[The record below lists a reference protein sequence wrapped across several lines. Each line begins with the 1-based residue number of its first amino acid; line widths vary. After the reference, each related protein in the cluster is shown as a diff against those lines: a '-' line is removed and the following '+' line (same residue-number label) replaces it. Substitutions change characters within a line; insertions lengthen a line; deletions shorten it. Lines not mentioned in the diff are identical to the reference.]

1 MLELKNTGKVRDSYA
16 VSSDP
21 SRLVVVATDRISAYD
36 VVMTEG
42 VPRKGRVLTAV
53 SLFWFDALK
62 GKLATQTPVLLDKV
76 DLDAI
81 GLHDEF
87 LGRTT
92 SVRRA
97 EMVPIECVVRGYLAG
112 SAWKEYLRYQSVG
125 DIAMRSGLM
134 LGSKLDRPVFTPTT
148 KEAEGHD
155 LPLSLSQLRARV
167 GTSLACELEEISLF
181 VYGEAMRVAADKG
194 LVIADTKFE
203 FGYIDGKLALCD
215 EVLTPDSS
223 RYWRVESM
231 GLGREPVQLDKQIL
245 RDWLS
250 ETGWN
255 GAGRPPTLDAK
266 VIEKLSLSYVAIYE
280 TLSGLSF
287 TDWPG
292 NYDLRCY
299 LGERTNEY
307 ES

>member
-1 MLELKNTGKVRDSYA
+1 
-16 VSSDP
+16 
-21 SRLVVVATDRISAYD
+21 
-36 VVMTEG
+36 
-42 VPRKGRVLTAV
+42 
-53 SLFWFDALK
+53 
-62 GKLATQTPVLLDKV
+62 
-76 DLDAI
+76 
-81 GLHDEF
+81 
-87 LGRTT
+87 
-92 SVRRA
+92 
-97 EMVPIECVVRGYLAG
+97 
-112 SAWKEYLRYQSVG
+112 
-125 DIAMRSGLM
+125 
-134 LGSKLDRPVFTPTT
+134 
-148 KEAEGHD
+148 
-155 LPLSLSQLRARV
+155 
-167 GTSLACELEEISLF
+167 
-181 VYGEAMRVAADKG
+181 
-194 LVIADTKFE
+194 
-203 FGYIDGKLALCD
+203 
-215 EVLTPDSS
+215 
-223 RYWRVESM
+223 M